1 MEQRFLFS
9 VRGRGGGVWRIGRF
23 HQRAKGVAADF
34 SERGE
39 EGWNDYVCQGKFER
53 KRATV
58 VDGQEGGRVER
69 GRESDV
75 TKKKRD
81 GRTNGEKER
90 HKERGRNERKKKI
103 SPRGGRGD
111 WHSRLVKL
119 RWPRMENE
127 VFEHAWK
134 GDGRG
139 VERERERAAIGHG
152 RSI

>member
-1 MEQRFLFS
+1 MGWREEKN
-9 VRGRGGGVWRIGRF
+9 GGGIRTLFGSGWNSVSCFPFEGGEGGGWRIGRF

-81 GRTNGEKER
+81 GRTNREKER
-90 HKERGRNERKKKI
+90 HKERGRNERKK
-103 SPRGGRGD
+103 RY
-111 WHSRLVKL
+111 RLAVD
-119 RWPRMENE
+119 EE
-127 VFEHAWK
+127 
-134 GDGRG
+134 
-139 VERERERAAIGHG
+139 IGIHG
-152 RSI
+152 

>member
-90 HKERGRNERKKKI
+90 HKERGRNERKK
-103 SPRGGRGD
+103 RY
-111 WHSRLVKL
+111 RLAVD
-119 RWPRMENE
+119 EE
-127 VFEHAWK
+127 
-134 GDGRG
+134 
-139 VERERERAAIGHG
+139 IGIHG
-152 RSI
+152 